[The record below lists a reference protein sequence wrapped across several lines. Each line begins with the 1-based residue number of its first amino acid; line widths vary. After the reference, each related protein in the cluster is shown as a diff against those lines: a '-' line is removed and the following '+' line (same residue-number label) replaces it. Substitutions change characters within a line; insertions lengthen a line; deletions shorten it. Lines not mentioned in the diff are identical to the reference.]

1 LRIKAID
8 EMQARRLQILSA
20 HLAAG
25 SEEKQALAEKQGRV
39 YVIRLNRPKALNA
52 LCRQLHEDLGEA
64 LKQAQADL
72 ECGCVVITGVGRAF
86 AAGADITEF
95 LSIGLA
101 DNVLS
106 EFPNAIWEQLNDFAL
121 PTIAAVN
128 GLALGGGCE
137 LAMMCDII
145 LASEKAIFGQPEIKL
160 GLIPGAGGTQRLTRI
175 VGKSKAMELCLTGD
189 NMTAQQAKEYNLASD
204 VFPHEELLPKAIELA
219 NRIAANSRPVTMLCK
234 EAVKNAYETTLSTGI
249 RFERKAFQTIFGLE
263 DKVEGTKA
271 FVEKRKPEWRHR

>member
-1 LRIKAID
+1 
-8 EMQARRLQILSA
+8 MQARRLQILSA
-20 HLAAG
+20 HLAG

-52 LCRQLHEDLGEA
+52 LCQQLHQDLGEA
-64 LKQAQADL
+64 LQQAQADP

-189 NMTAQQAKEYNLASD
+189 NMTAQQAKEYNLVSD